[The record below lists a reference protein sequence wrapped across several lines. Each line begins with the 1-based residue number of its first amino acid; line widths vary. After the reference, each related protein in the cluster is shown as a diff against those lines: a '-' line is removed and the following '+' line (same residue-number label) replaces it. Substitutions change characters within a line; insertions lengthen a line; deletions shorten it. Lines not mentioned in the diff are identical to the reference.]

1 MLNNSNVILGSTQIR
16 YENRQI
22 FKCRSFHVSN
32 RRDWVQYLSD
42 HCHFTAWNG
51 FTTFEVVHT
60 TAIQFIKDTHY
71 QDLKWKCPTMI
82 WKCPPGSFWHNIN
95 ILLPYCHIHPK
106 VSHSEGFPPRFF
118 ECLQLKKF
126 PWNICRWHDKVLL
139 INALPQLVRKYY
151 CLQEPTERAGCLLH

>member
-1 MLNNSNVILGSTQIR
+1 MKLSHFPVDLPMLNNSDVILGSTQIR
-16 YENRQI
+16 YENRQR

-42 HCHFTAWNG
+42 HYHFTAWNG
-51 FTTFEVVHT
+51 FKTFDVVHT
-60 TAIQFIKDTHY
+60 TTIQFIKDTHY

-106 VSHSEGFPPRFF
+106 VSHSESFPPRFF
-118 ECLQLKKF
+118 ECLQLKKVSLKHLSVT
-126 PWNICRWHDKVLL
+126 WQGAIDKRF
-139 INALPQLVRKYY
+139 AS
-151 CLQEPTERAGCLLH
+151 TGS